1 MTLALLNP
9 PRPVS
14 PSPPPQNPPKTGVRA
29 RREALQPKKMAEEAS
44 PPPPPP
50 GEAPGEAPGPG
61 GTTLRALLERYGV
74 PETLTAGMS
83 GRWRA
88 EEAPFAPTPAAQAR
102 ALGAGAPFL
111 APEAHAARVCG
122 RAGPDGLEYVRR
134 ASWDGFKKPRI
145 AMIGGW
151 GRPGTAMLGDDH
163 LALVGSFSEVLA
175 RPEPLNLQ
183 LFHRADVTSDLPR
196 LAEELEWPLPEVLR
210 GPRGELGAPCDVATR
225 VSRRGATTWWHL
237 DDGGEF
243 VFQVGLPL
251 APASLRAPG
260 AVGPGGKPVVKLF
273 VFLPKAWYDLAMQD
287 HEMNKN
293 KKFYCL
299 DIFNTASEHLPGDAA
314 DGGAGLPTVRVAA
327 LEAGGRPLLSVP
339 NVPHLVITLQDCV
352 MVEQRMIMA
361 TYLDE
366 VASFLRRAERWSE
379 APIIYPFIRE
389 DLKDPAAVRRR
400 VAEPLLEALGEGP
413 GTGPV
418 QGLRFARA
426 AAALRA
432 LVAHPAFFRAE
443 AALAAEVEQRLAE
456 AGPAAAADE
465 GGDRAEALARAEW
478 PGGHR
483 FPGGRYAAY
492 VHERGTP
499 KWGPMRVAA
508 LQAKKDRKALLAARK
523 AGRLGEALAELR
535 RGADEGEVGGQ

>member
-196 LAEELEWPLPEVLR
+196 LAEELEWPLPEGLR
-210 GPRGELGAPCDVATR
+210 GPFRQGRAVKRG
-225 VSRRGATTWWHL
+225 
-237 DDGGEF
+237 
-243 VFQVGLPL
+243 
-251 APASLRAPG
+251 
-260 AVGPGGKPVVKLF
+260 
-273 VFLPKAWYDLAMQD
+273 
-287 HEMNKN
+287 
-293 KKFYCL
+293 
-299 DIFNTASEHLPGDAA
+299 
-314 DGGAGLPTVRVAA
+314 
-327 LEAGGRPLLSVP
+327 LSVG
-339 NVPHLVITLQDCV
+339 NRSD
-352 MVEQRMIMA
+352 
-361 TYLDE
+361 
-366 VASFLRRAERWSE
+366 S
-379 APIIYPFIRE
+379 
-389 DLKDPAAVRRR
+389 
-400 VAEPLLEALGEGP
+400 
-413 GTGPV
+413 
-418 QGLRFARA
+418 
-426 AAALRA
+426 
-432 LVAHPAFFRAE
+432 
-443 AALAAEVEQRLAE
+443 
-456 AGPAAAADE
+456 
-465 GGDRAEALARAEW
+465 
-478 PGGHR
+478 
-483 FPGGRYAAY
+483 
-492 VHERGTP
+492 
-499 KWGPMRVAA
+499 
-508 LQAKKDRKALLAARK
+508 
-523 AGRLGEALAELR
+523 
-535 RGADEGEVGGQ
+535 